1 MDYKVMFFDADGV
14 ILKGGTRFTDKLVET
29 YGLDF
34 QNILPFFHGP
44 FIACSEGKAD
54 LKEELTKVV
63 SIWGWKG
70 TVDELMHFWF
80 TEGTVFDWEVIEL
93 ARRFADTG
101 IHCFVTTGQEKYRGE
116 FIKEKIGYGHP
127 FEDVFY
133 SAELGIVKRD
143 PKFLELLYDRVKH
156 LVDRPSSILVIDDS
170 KNIIENARSLG
181 CSTLFI
187 QSPND
192 FDELKKLAKNHL

>member
-1 MDYKVMFFDADGV
+1 MDYKIMFFDADGV
-14 ILKGGTRFTDKLVET
+14 ILKGGTRFTDKLVEK
-29 YGLDF
+29 YDLKIE
-34 QNILPFFHGP
+34 NMLPFFEEP
-44 FIACSEGKAD
+44 FIVCSEGKAD
-54 LKEELTKVV
+54 VKEELTKVV
-63 SIWGWKG
+63 SDWGWKG
-70 TVDELMHFWF
+70 TVDKLMDFWL
-80 TEGTVFDWEVIEL
+80 TEGTEFDDEVIEL
-93 ARRFADTG
+93 ARQFTQTG

-116 FIKEKIGYGHP
+116 FIKEKVGYGHP

-133 SAELGIVKRD
+133 SAELGFVKRD
-143 PKFLELLYDRVKH
+143 PKFLELCYERVKH

-170 KNIIENARSLG
+170 KNIIENAKSLG